1 MRPLLATLLTIAL
14 AAAPLALATAP
25 LAAAMR
31 AQTKNACAGSA
42 PYDCAAAHVARQ
54 EIATAI
60 AVLEPLV
67 KAEPRNLK
75 ALNLLGIALTAAGRL
90 DAADARFREAL
101 RVDAAFVPSLKNLAL
116 NAFTRDRLTEAERG
130 FRAVLKLV
138 PEDEVAHLHLGEIA
152 YLRQDCRTALP
163 HYEKGG
169 TRIRLNN
176 AWVVHHASCL
186 LKEKATARAFE
197 MLTAIPATDAA
208 ARFDAGVALGAA
220 GVFAEAATFFATARK
235 GLQGE
240 RAYEAA
246 YNQTLMLVNAGDHAG
261 AAVAAEEVFA
271 AGAGRGELYNLASR
285 AYFKLGRIKDAY
297 DALRTATRL
306 EPEVEEHY
314 VDLAMMCLDLENPD
328 LGMEIVDVGLHHRPA
343 SFMLYLQRGVLLA
356 MKAQLGEA
364 EKAFETARSLA
375 PDKPAP
381 YAALAMIWMQTGQTE
396 KAVERLRT
404 EARARPNDHVIPYT
418 FAVAL
423 VRSGI
428 DPAAPEANEAVEA
441 LQASIR
447 ANPEFAPARS
457 QLGRLLL
464 RRNDVDGAVRELEK
478 AVALDASA
486 TAALYNL
493 GQAYNRKGDRER
505 ATKLLARVSKLNAQ
519 ERGDDPDGELKRTV
533 VRIVRE
539 GSAVST
545 AP

>member
-1 MRPLLATLLTIAL
+1 M
-14 AAAPLALATAP
+14 
-25 LAAAMR
+25 
-31 AQTKNACAGSA
+31 QAG
-42 PYDCAAAHVARQ
+42 
-54 EIATAI
+54 
-60 AVLEPLV
+60 AVL
-67 KAEPRNLK
+67 
-75 ALNLLGIALTAAGRL
+75 
-90 DAADARFREAL
+90 
-101 RVDAAFVPSLKNLAL
+101 
-116 NAFTRDRLTEAERG
+116 
-130 FRAVLKLV
+130 
-138 PEDEVAHLHLGEIA
+138 
-152 YLRQDCRTALP
+152 
-163 HYEKGG
+163 
-169 TRIRLNN
+169 
-176 AWVVHHASCL
+176 
-186 LKEKATARAFE
+186 
-197 MLTAIPATDAA
+197 
-208 ARFDAGVALGAA
+208 
-220 GVFAEAATFFATARK
+220 
-235 GLQGE
+235 
-240 RAYEAA
+240 
-246 YNQTLMLVNAGDHAG
+246 
-261 AAVAAEEVFA
+261 AAEEMFT

-328 LGMEIVDVGLHHRPA
+328 LGIEIVDVGLHYRPA

-375 PDKPAP
+375 PDRPAP
-381 YAALAMIWMQTGQTE
+381 YAALAMIWMQTGQTG
-396 KAVERLRT
+396 KAVERLRK
-404 EARARPNDHVIPYT
+404 EAGVRPNDHVIPYT

-428 DPAAPEANEAVEA
+428 DPAAPEAAEAVEA

-478 AVALDASA
+478 AVALDANA

-493 GQAYNRKGDRER
+493 GQAYNRKGDRQR
-505 ATKLLARVSKLNAQ
+505 AAELLARVSKLNAA
-519 ERGDDPDGELKRTV
+519 ERGDDPDSELKRTV

-539 GSAVST
+539 GNDVPP